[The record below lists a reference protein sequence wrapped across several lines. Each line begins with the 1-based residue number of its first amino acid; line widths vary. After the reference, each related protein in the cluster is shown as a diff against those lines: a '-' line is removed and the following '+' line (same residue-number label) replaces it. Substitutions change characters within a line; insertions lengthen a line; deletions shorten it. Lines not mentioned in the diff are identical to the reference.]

1 MKIIHVEGTK
11 GKGSTGTFT
20 EEILCNYGFR
30 TLSYLGAKGK
40 FSCGFDINAFGGV
53 HEGKAM
59 THEQHQNMLMYQV
72 SIDILSD
79 TLEGMFNYHGTP
91 HKAARKLSVDAIDGL
106 ALSGGLEVAMA
117 FHARIV
123 FSTTQLGFPKL

>member
-79 TLEGMFNYHGTP
+79 TLE
-91 HKAARKLSVDAIDGL
+91 AARKLSVDAIDGL